1 MFTSRSTG
9 DLKEHEHSYEHSIAS
24 LSSTQYVYVI
34 FVYTMWM
41 LLSIKNKRMAVDE
54 NEWLIKKN
62 GAVRR
67 YLLVESLSL

>member
-1 MFTSRSTG
+1 
-9 DLKEHEHSYEHSIAS
+9 
-24 LSSTQYVYVI
+24 
-34 FVYTMWM
+34 MWM